1 MIAKTYHALM
11 VLALTG
17 CVAQPTIVHDPVEV
31 KVPVAVACRVE
42 PVPVPQWALGA
53 LPPGADVYAKGRA
66 LIAELQQR
74 ITYEAQLLA
83 AIAACQ

>member
-1 MIAKTYHALM
+1 MIGKIYHALM

-31 KVPVAVACRVE
+31 KVPVAVACKIE
-42 PVPVPQWALGA
+42 PVPIPQWALDA
-53 LPPGADVYAKGRA
+53 IQPSADVYTKGRA
-66 LIAELQQR
+66 VLAELEQR
-74 ITYEAQLLA
+74 ITYEGQLLA